1 MPLPRGG
8 ITGTTKENEMLKCKK
23 CHAPVDELAVFPG
36 GICLECYRPEGER
49 IFRTMTADRLAQ
61 MWGGNFHDENE
72 DEDEPEDSPTL
83 ANCDD
88 WGTGE
93 GRYHGRI

>member
-1 MPLPRGG
+1 MTKYIVTAHKGTEYNVSHVDGSELQAHLEKLL
-8 ITGTTKENEMLKCKK
+8 IKNTGWVIDT
-23 CHAPVDELAVFPG
+23 VDIDVE
-36 GICLECYRPEGER
+36 
-49 IFRTMTADRLAQ
+49 DRY
-61 MWGGNFHDENE
+61 DR
-72 DEDEPEDSPTL
+72 DEDEPEDSPTV